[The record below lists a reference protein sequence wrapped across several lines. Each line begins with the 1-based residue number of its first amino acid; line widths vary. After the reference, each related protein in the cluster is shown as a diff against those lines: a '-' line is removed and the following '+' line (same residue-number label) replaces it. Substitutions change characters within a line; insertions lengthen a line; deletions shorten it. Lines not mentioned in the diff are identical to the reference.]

1 MSNKRRKGIYE
12 IDDSR
17 LIIPV
22 NYSKDTIDKVSV
34 VYGTHTHIQT
44 ADEKIINSGEGFI
57 SDIGMCGPV
66 NSGIGYDLDFEVKR
80 YKEELEDDSKLSN
93 DTNCI
98 FSACMF
104 EIDNNTGKTLTIKR
118 ILM

>member
-1 MSNKRRKGIYE
+1 MQTRISNKRRKGIYE

-44 ADEKIINSGEGFI
+44 AVDCKNTIRII
-57 SDIGMCGPV
+57 
-66 NSGIGYDLDFEVKR
+66 
-80 YKEELEDDSKLSN
+80 
-93 DTNCI
+93 
-98 FSACMF
+98 
-104 EIDNNTGKTLTIKR
+104 
-118 ILM
+118 

>member
-44 ADEKIINSGEGFI
+44 AVDCKN
-57 SDIGMCGPV
+57 
-66 NSGIGYDLDFEVKR
+66 
-80 YKEELEDDSKLSN
+80 
-93 DTNCI
+93 I
-98 FSACMF
+98 FRL
-104 EIDNNTGKTLTIKR
+104 I
-118 ILM
+118 